1 MGRGGRGIERADGL
15 HAVKSAQL
23 AISVEAL
30 TAAAAAAAAA
40 THACPP

>member
-1 MGRGGRGIERADGL
+1 MNGRVDGL

-23 AISVEAL
+23 AISVEAH

-40 THACPP
+40 HACPP